1 MKILTTLLVFLA
13 TALATP
19 TARATVLTS
28 IPSPGTQGGM
38 IMPMI
43 EVNGF
48 VLSTMFTTPSPL
60 PLLASLDHWS
70 MGDTFHPT
78 AAWHP
83 KLDPT
88 QENALFGSRYGFTA
102 GGDFLP
108 AGTSLGIRL
117 LSASAGLQ
125 FWNYSSGDNR
135 FDEVF
140 TLARPQVLWDG
151 SMWHDVVTL
160 PNASA
165 PGTYSASLEFF
176 VADQDFTSGT
186 GAVDYG
192 ATALGAGD
200 EPGDNS
206 VPVNLSW
213 TVVPEPTTAVLL
225 GLSLA
230 GLTIFSRRNRKF
242 RISEE

>member
-1 MKILTTLLVFLA
+1 MKILTTFLVFLA
-13 TALATP
+13 TALSVP
-19 TARATVLTS
+19 TARTAVLTS
-28 IPSPGTQGGM
+28 IPSPGAQGGM

-43 EVNGF
+43 KVNGS
-48 VLSTMFTTPSPL
+48 VLSTTFTTPTEL

-70 MGDTFHPT
+70 MNDTFNPSV
-78 AAWHP
+78 AWYI

-88 QENALFGSRYGFTA
+88 QENGLFSSRYGFTA

-108 AGTSLGIRL
+108 LGTSLGIRL

-125 FWNYSSGDNR
+125 FWNYSSGVNR

-160 PNASA
+160 PNTSTPGIYAASF
-165 PGTYSASLEFF
+165 EFF
-176 VADQDFTSGT
+176 VADKDFTSGT
-186 GAVDYG
+186 GSADYS
-192 ATALGAGD
+192 ATALSAG
-200 EPGDNS
+200 EQPGYNS
-206 VPVNLSW
+206 VAVNLSW
-213 TVVPEPTTAVLL
+213 TAVPEPSTAVLL

-230 GLTIFSRRNRKF
+230 GLTLISRRYRKF
-242 RISEE
+242 RLSEK